1 MCKLEGSKK
10 YDLADK
16 CKGCGW
22 CLISA
27 FILVPL
33 GLAAFLTIVSIYVA
47 VVLAACPLMPFIAC
61 CAPDPEED
69 DDSCGEPDNA
79 TQYLQRLENHVKK
92 LCYFLWAPCFEED
105 FWEGCCGD
113 DD

>member
-1 MCKLEGSKK
+1 MAAASPLTPIILPVAYCVKK

-33 GLAAFLTIVSIYVA
+33 GLAAFLTILSIYVA
-47 VVLAACPLMPFIAC
+47 VVLAAL
-61 CAPDPEED
+61 AP
-69 DDSCGEPDNA
+69 
-79 TQYLQRLENHVKK
+79 
-92 LCYFLWAPCFEED
+92 
-105 FWEGCCGD
+105 
-113 DD
+113 